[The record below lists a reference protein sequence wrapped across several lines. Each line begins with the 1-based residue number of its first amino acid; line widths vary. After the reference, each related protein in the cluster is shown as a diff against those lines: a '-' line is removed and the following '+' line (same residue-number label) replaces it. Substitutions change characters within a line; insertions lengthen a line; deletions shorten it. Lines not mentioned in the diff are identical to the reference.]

1 MHRFASLLVSM
12 AMVISLTAFLPGL
25 GPADEGSAQAALS
38 RKAVPVESLSLL
50 EAVRAGDRELA
61 DLLLCATVKP
71 DPRDEVGRI
80 PLMLALHG
88 GRPNLTEDLIASG
101 ADLRRRDP
109 KGDSVLGYAGKAGES
124 SEGGRVVVE
133 AVKMGRPASV
143 KVLLEAGASVWSSD
157 AEKTPLIVHAS
168 EREVDWTAERLV
180 ARARGVRTTVRNAT
194 GGSLGHALVRG
205 RSRELL
211 RLICNHGLEMNAVTA
226 KGETAVHLALLEGRT
241 ELLSA
246 LLEGGASAEIV
257 HPTGWQPVHL
267 ALQRGDV
274 RALRTLL
281 AHGANP
287 NGKGANGRAAMDLA
301 LALESTPDEMAALL
315 KAGADPD
322 ARGPDGRNA
331 IDILLARRD
340 FASAKLLLA
349 HGADPGVA
357 LYNSVVE
364 GDRETFSFLLESGI
378 AASGTSKDP
387 ILVAAVR
394 EGHAEMVAMLLKA
407 GASEPDQKG
416 REGQRA
422 LHLAVAMD
430 RSDLS
435 KLLLE
440 AGADPNLP
448 FSQPASKAFLAKV
461 RAVGYLKTH
470 LRYDS
475 RVTPLMAAADCGNL
489 ELARLLIEHGAR
501 KHIWTK
507 RKSYYPIGFAS
518 RRDDVKMMQLLLGV
532 DPDHE
537 ERWVKVDLSEQKA
550 WVYDKGGIEIFTTKI
565 SSGKE
570 GYRTKTG
577 EYVITNKNRHHVSNV
592 YKGSRC
598 PTSSASAVGTSGF
611 TKDTAP
617 TMRHPMDA
625 CGFRAAMRPSFGAS
639 PRPVIAW

>member
-12 AMVISLTAFLPGL
+12 AMVISLTAFLPDL

-38 RKAVPVESLSLL
+38 RKAIPVESLSLR

-88 GRPNLTEDLIASG
+88 GRPNLAEDLIASG

-109 KGDSVLGYAGKAGES
+109 KGDSVLGYAGKAGEP

-133 AVKMGRPASV
+133 AVKMGRP
-143 KVLLEAGASVWSSD
+143 
-157 AEKTPLIVHAS
+157 
-168 EREVDWTAERLV
+168 
-180 ARARGVRTTVRNAT
+180 
-194 GGSLGHALVRG
+194 
-205 RSRELL
+205 
-211 RLICNHGLEMNAVTA
+211 
-226 KGETAVHLALLEGRT
+226 
-241 ELLSA
+241 
-246 LLEGGASAEIV
+246 
-257 HPTGWQPVHL
+257 TGWQPVHL

-274 RALRTLL
+274 TALRTLL

-287 NGKGANGRAAMDLA
+287 NGKGANGRPAMDLA

-349 HGADPGVA
+349 HGAEPGAA

-550 WVYDKGGIEIFTTKI
+550 WVYDKDGIEIFTTKI
-565 SSGKE
+565 SSGKQ

-592 YKGSRC
+592 YKGVKMPYFQRLSCGDFGFHEGYC
-598 PTSSASAVGTSGF
+598 PDYAASHGCLRVPRGNA
-611 TKDTAP
+611 TKLWSITKTGD
-617 TMRHPMDA
+617 RV
-625 CGFRAAMRPSFGAS
+625 
-639 PRPVIAW
+639 VIVP